1 MFLSQN
7 YNNKS
12 IGLLKRGLGGIT
24 IEDST
29 SSPLSAS
36 SYYLNS
42 KMPKT
47 VTTLDLMSTS
57 TIPGTT
63 TTSTN
68 LAILDAIEQRIGTK
82 SLKPKLWNRFLIHN
96 THMSNTTNVI
106 SNLNLH
112 HQRRQQIYKQI
123 EEEKT
128 NMGQLEQQQQQTLT
142 KNLEWC
148 LADAGLF
155 NSRRFRVNWSMHKS
169 SFTYL
174 QLNSNSSN
182 NNSQFKNL
190 IQFKMPTSTSWWSL
204 QSEETLT
211 TSKFNTLRDNCQ
223 IYLQAQLDLT
233 EFQVASSGGSSNRLP
248 LLKTKRGNEPI
259 RQMCECAQQIRNT
272 IGM

>member
-1 MFLSQN
+1 
-7 YNNKS
+7 
-12 IGLLKRGLGGIT
+12 
-24 IEDST
+24 
-29 SSPLSAS
+29 
-36 SYYLNS
+36 
-42 KMPKT
+42 MPKKL
-47 VTTLDLMSTS
+47 TTLDLMSTS
-57 TIPGTT
+57 TIPGTASAAAT
-63 TTSTN
+63 TTGTN
-68 LAILDAIEQRIGTK
+68 LALLDAIEARIGTK

-96 THMSNTTNVI
+96 THMSNATNVI

-112 HQRRQQIYKQI
+112 HQRRQQIHKQI
-123 EEEKT
+123 EEDKT
-128 NMGQLEQQQQQTLT
+128 SMEQQQLEKQTLT

-174 QLNSNSSN
+174 QLNSNNS
-182 NNSQFKNL
+182 NSQFKNL

-204 QSEETLT
+204 QSEETLA

-223 IYLQAQLDLT
+223 VYLQAQLDLT
-233 EFQVASSGGSSNRLP
+233 EFQLASNRLP
-248 LLKTKRGNEPI
+248 LLKTKRGNEAI

>member
-1 MFLSQN
+1 
-7 YNNKS
+7 
-12 IGLLKRGLGGIT
+12 
-24 IEDST
+24 
-29 SSPLSAS
+29 
-36 SYYLNS
+36 
-42 KMPKT
+42 MPKT
-47 VTTLDLMSTS
+47 LTTLDLMSTS
-57 TIPGTT
+57 TIPGTAT
-63 TTSTN
+63 TTGTN
-68 LAILDAIEQRIGTK
+68 LALLDAIEARIGTK

-96 THMSNTTNVI
+96 THMSHATNVI

-112 HQRRQQIYKQI
+112 HQRRQQIHKQI
-123 EEEKT
+123 EEDS
-128 NMGQLEQQQQQTLT
+128 MEQQQLEKQTLT

-148 LADAGLF
+148 SADAGLF

-174 QLNSNSSN
+174 QLNSSSN

-204 QSEETLT
+204 QSEETLA

-223 IYLQAQLDLT
+223 VYLQAQLDLT
-233 EFQVASSGGSSNRLP
+233 EFQLASNRLP
-248 LLKTKRGNEPI
+248 LLKTKRGNEAI